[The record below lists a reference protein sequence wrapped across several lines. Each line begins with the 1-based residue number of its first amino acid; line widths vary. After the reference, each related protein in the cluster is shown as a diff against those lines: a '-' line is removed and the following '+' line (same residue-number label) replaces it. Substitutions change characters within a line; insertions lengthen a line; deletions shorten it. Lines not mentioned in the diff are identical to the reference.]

1 MLTASGR
8 RLKENGAKL
17 FLFLTLNFLYS
28 VRAHCGS
35 GGKNSG
41 IYIHPKKKKRK
52 GGNERKEK

>member
-28 VRAHCGS
+28 VRAHCDS

-41 IYIHPKKKKRK
+41 IYLKKKKT
-52 GGNERKEK
+52 